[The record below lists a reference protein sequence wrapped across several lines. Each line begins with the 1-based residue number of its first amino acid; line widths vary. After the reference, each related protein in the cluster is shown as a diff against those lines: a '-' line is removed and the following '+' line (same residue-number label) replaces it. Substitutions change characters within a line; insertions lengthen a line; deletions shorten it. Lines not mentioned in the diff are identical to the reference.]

1 MREIKFRGWK
11 GCKRVDNFCVGTNLF
26 GVSATVCDVYDKWS
40 HIELDCIEQFT
51 GLLDSNGVEIYE
63 GDVVRWDDATNGK
76 VWRVAEVVW
85 QDKGQWGYR
94 IIQDQ
99 CVNCFKDNKC
109 SKVFGMGSF
118 IYTPDP
124 SAYGNVLEVI
134 GNIHQ
139 NMELLK

>member
-1 MREIKFRGWK
+1 MRDIKFRGWT

-63 GDVVRWDDATNGK
+63 GDVLAIENKSFRDDYNVYYVEYNAGVGAFACVGGDDISNMLDVVDHHDKAGK
-76 VWRVAEVVW
+76 
-85 QDKGQWGYR
+85 Y
-94 IIQDQ
+94 I
-99 CVNCFKDNKC
+99 
-109 SKVFGMGSF
+109 
-118 IYTPDP
+118 
-124 SAYGNVLEVI
+124 VI

-139 NMELLK
+139 NPELLK

>member
-1 MREIKFRGWK
+1 MRDIKFRGWK

-63 GDVVRWDDATNGK
+63 GDIVSDGCRQNDHCISGVHVVELRDGAFSPFAVPGWEGTMS
-76 VWRVAEVVW
+76 V
-85 QDKGQWGYR
+85 DKCQ
-94 IIQDQ
+94 
-99 CVNCFKDNKC
+99 
-109 SKVFGMGSF
+109 
-118 IYTPDP
+118 
-124 SAYGNVLEVI
+124 VI

-139 NMELLK
+139 NPEVLK